1 VQKQPQKIVSTFK
14 EINETVESKIKSHS
28 ARDKN
33 VPVENDAVSLEVL
46 KNDFVYK
53 RRDESE
59 I

>member
-1 VQKQPQKIVSTFK
+1 MMQCKNNHEKIVSTFK
-14 EINETVESKIKSHS
+14 EIVSSHS